1 MDRDYETF
9 LEKKYHTEINKLERK
24 SDKKRMFEI
33 FTITDNDIPL
43 ERWKQFLDKNVLGF
57 NFKERLMFLML
68 ETEDEPNGVILC
80 KICMQTTAKLLKV
93 TPDFNSLTQAYT
105 LKHININC
113 NYLLLIISS
122 TLIRNNTFI
131 SFQIFSSRKL

>member
-1 MDRDYETF
+1 LDRDYETF